1 MGFLER
7 NYAPIALWEIG
18 GCGMKFPEIEKYIS
32 KNNISLRDFS
42 KRCGMPVSTM
52 SRIVNGKVD
61 VQKSSID
68 KILKT
73 TGMSY
78 EECFKEGES

>member
-1 MGFLER
+1 
-7 NYAPIALWEIG
+7 
-18 GCGMKFPEIEKYIS
+18 MKFPEIKKYIS

-42 KRCGMPVSTM
+42 KCCGMPVSTM

-78 EECFKEGES
+78 EECFKEEES

>member
-1 MGFLER
+1 
-7 NYAPIALWEIG
+7 
-18 GCGMKFPEIEKYIS
+18 MKFPEIEKYIS